1 MTDMNT
7 NLEMLGTSGVGGV
20 GMGQAAGGVAAAGAG
35 EVGLLDQLTQNPEL
49 LAIVLDM
56 IGSKVDPENPFAGV
70 GTTLGKS
77 RLLAKEDAE
86 NRAKAEKFQTMIG
99 NLVQSITGGK
109 QDGISNLSISRDDD
123 GAYKYKLD
131 GLEQGKDRRIG
142 TLDTTGSEKTIKT
155 SEEFMKTFGEGG
167 L

>member
-1 MTDMNT
+1 MPENMNA
-7 NLEMLGTSGVGGV
+7 NLEMLGVGGA
-20 GMGQAAGGVAAAGAG
+20 GQEAGGTATTGAAGT
-35 EVGLLDQLTQNPEL
+35 GLLDRLTQNPEL
-49 LAIVLDM
+49 LAIVLDA
-56 IGSKVDPENPFAGV
+56 IGSKAAPESPFAGV
-70 GTTLGKS
+70 GTALGKS
-77 RLLAKEDAE
+77 GLASKAE
-86 NRAKAEKFQTMIG
+86 AESRAKSEKFQTMIG

>member
-1 MTDMNT
+1 MADMNT
-7 NLEMLGTSGVGGV
+7 NLEMLGTSGVG
-20 GMGQAAGGVAAAGAG
+20 ADAAGAG
-35 EVGLLDQLTQNPEL
+35 GAGLLDQLTQNPEL

-56 IGSKVDPENPFAGV
+56 IGSKMAPESPFAGV

-77 RLLAKEDAE
+77 SLAAQAE
-86 NRAKAEKFQTMIG
+86 AESQAKTEKFQTMIG